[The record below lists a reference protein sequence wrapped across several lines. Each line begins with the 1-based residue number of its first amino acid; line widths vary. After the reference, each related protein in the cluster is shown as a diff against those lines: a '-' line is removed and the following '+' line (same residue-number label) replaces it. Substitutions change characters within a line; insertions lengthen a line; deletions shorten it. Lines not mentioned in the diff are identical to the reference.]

1 MKSEIGNLILLWS
14 LTFIA
19 LYIPLLT
26 GNAKPETRKWVN
38 SILLTVV
45 TPLFINMVARGT
57 GMFKK
62 FGVDYR
68 YIITASVV
76 TFLLFIAYLQNEKLK
91 TSITEFGES
100 IESTG
105 TTLGLLIPTFI
116 VGLFIANIQ
125 FGGAMYTHYY

>member
-1 MKSEIGNLILLWS
+1 
-14 LTFIA
+14 
-19 LYIPLLT
+19 
-26 GNAKPETRKWVN
+26 
-38 SILLTVV
+38 
-45 TPLFINMVARGT
+45 MVARGT

-62 FGVDYR
+62 FGVDYK
-68 YIITASVV
+68 YIVTASVV